1 MSFSDF
7 ICNEICSKLFTTEY
21 KLGNEIIKEGDV
33 ADKMFIVIK
42 GLVGIYKNHT
52 NDCVD
57 VVGPS
62 NTIGETALESD
73 CLRTA
78 TVIAL
83 ENVLALQ
90 LTKEDYNSIV
100 IKQKHKQRFAIIN
113 LLKKISV
120 FSNFIN
126 SRLENIAGTM
136 LILQYNT
143 FQVVYSEGQTPHG
156 LYFIEEGSVNLTL
169 NIIVTNKTHIPCSKT
184 KKETL
189 VNKKT
194 YEIHIKTLN
203 SGEFFGEEELFSSNF
218 RKTSAVCSEKSK
230 IFFLNKES
238 LFELFS
244 ETEKTQI
251 FSIHEKVPSKF
262 LLKKALKKTINTT
275 NTQYKAFL
283 DATSF
288 VPCKKSASNRIFN
301 KKSAISMKFSK
312 KNPNFL

>member
-113 LLKKISV
+113 LLKKSQ
-120 FSNFIN
+120 FF
-126 SRLENIAGTM
+126 R
-136 LILQYNT
+136 IL
-143 FQVVYSEGQTPHG
+143 STPG
-156 LYFIEEGSVNLTL
+156 L
-169 NIIVTNKTHIPCSKT
+169 
-184 KKETL
+184 
-189 VNKKT
+189 
-194 YEIHIKTLN
+194 KTLL
-203 SGEFFGEEELFSSNF
+203 GL
-218 RKTSAVCSEKSK
+218 C
-230 IFFLNKES
+230 
-238 LFELFS
+238 
-244 ETEKTQI
+244 
-251 FSIHEKVPSKF
+251 
-262 LLKKALKKTINTT
+262 
-275 NTQYKAFL
+275 
-283 DATSF
+283 
-288 VPCKKSASNRIFN
+288 
-301 KKSAISMKFSK
+301 
-312 KNPNFL
+312 